1 MTFPAVIVSV
11 SKARLGKNNLTT
23 SLHYQVRK
31 REYRMAEKR
40 IIYMDHSATTYVR
53 REVQDAMVPF
63 FSDNFG
69 NPSSLYS
76 IARVSKEA
84 VDEARARVAKAL
96 GAGADEIYF
105 TSGGSESDNWAI
117 KGVAWA
123 NRKKGNHIIT
133 SKIEHHAVLHTCEYL
148 EKEGFT
154 VTYLPVDR
162 YGLVDPAELERV
174 ITDKTILITIMYA
187 NNEIGTIEPVAEL
200 GAIARRHKIPFHT
213 DAVQAVGNM
222 PIDVNAQ
229 NIDLLSLSAHKFYGP
244 KGVGALYI
252 RKGTR
257 IENLIHGG
265 GQERNRRA
273 GTENIAGIVGLGK
286 AIELAAADID
296 GHTRKLRALRD
307 RLLKGILGT
316 IPYARLNGHPERRLP
331 GNINISFEF
340 IEGESMLLWLDD
352 EGICASTGS
361 ACTSGSLEP
370 SHVLLATGLPVE
382 VSHGSLRLTLGSIN
396 TEADVD
402 VVLEVLPKVVTRLRE
417 MSPLYQKEGREGGRN
432 VQ

>member
-1 MTFPAVIVSV
+1 MVIDT
-11 SKARLGKNNLTT
+11 ARE
-23 SLHYQVRK
+23 Q
-31 REYRMAEKR
+31 A
-40 IIYMDHSATTYVR
+40 
-53 REVQDAMVPF
+53 
-63 FSDNFG
+63 
-69 NPSSLYS
+69 
-76 IARVSKEA
+76 
-84 VDEARARVAKAL
+84 AKAL
-96 GAGADEIYF
+96 GAEPDEIYF

-117 KGVAWA
+117 KGVAFA

-154 VTYLPVDR
+154 VTYLPVDQ
-162 YGLVDPAELERV
+162 YGLVDPAELEKA
-174 ITDKTILITIMYA
+174 ITDKTVLISIMYA
-187 NNEIGTIEPVAEL
+187 NNEIGTIEPIAEL

-213 DAVQAVGNM
+213 DAVQAVGNI

-252 RKGTR
+252 RKGTK
-257 IENLIHGG
+257 IDNLIHGG
-265 GQERNRRA
+265 GQERRRRA
-273 GTENIAGIVGLGK
+273 GTENIAGIVGLGI
-286 AIELAAADID
+286 AIELATADIE
-296 GHTRKLRALRD
+296 GHNLKIRALRD
-307 RLLKGILGT
+307 RLMSGILAK
-316 IPYARLNGHPERRLP
+316 IPNSRLNGHPEKRLP

-382 VSHGSLRLTLGSIN
+382 ISHGSLRLTLGDIN
-396 TEADVD
+396 TDADVD
-402 VVLEVLPKVVTRLRE
+402 FVLEVLPKVVSRLRE
-417 MSPLYQKEGREGGRN
+417 MSPLYQKSGKEGGCN

>member
-1 MTFPAVIVSV
+1 
-11 SKARLGKNNLTT
+11 
-23 SLHYQVRK
+23 
-31 REYRMAEKR
+31 MAEKR
-40 IIYMDHSATTYVR
+40 TIYMDHSATTYVR
-53 REVQDAMVPF
+53 REVVEAMAPYHVEH
-63 FSDNFG
+63 FG
-69 NPSSLYS
+69 NPSSIYS
-76 IARVSKEA
+76 IARESKKA
-84 VDEARARVAKAL
+84 IDTARAQVAKAL
-96 GAGADEIYF
+96 GAEPDEIYF

-117 KGVAWA
+117 KGVAFA

-154 VTYLPVDR
+154 ITYLPVDQ
-162 YGLVDPAELERV
+162 YGMVSPADLEKA

-200 GAIARRHKIPFHT
+200 GAVARKHKIPFHT
-213 DAVQAVGNM
+213 DAVQVIGNVAV
-222 PIDVNAQ
+222 DVKAQ

-244 KGVGALYI
+244 KGTGALYI
-252 RKGTR
+252 RKGTK
-257 IENLIHGG
+257 IDNLIHGG
-265 GQERNRRA
+265 GQERRRRA

-286 AIELAAADID
+286 AIELATADIE
-296 GHTRKLRALRD
+296 GHNKKIQALRD
-307 RLLKGILGT
+307 RLMSGILAK
-316 IPYARLNGHPERRLP
+316 IPNSRLNGHPEKRLP

-382 VSHGSLRLTLGSIN
+382 ISHGSLRLTLGNVN
-396 TEADVD
+396 TDADVNF
-402 VVLEVLPKVVTRLRE
+402 VLEVLPKVVSKLRD
-417 MSPLYQKEGREGGRN
+417 MSPLYQKSGKEGGF
-432 VQ
+432 